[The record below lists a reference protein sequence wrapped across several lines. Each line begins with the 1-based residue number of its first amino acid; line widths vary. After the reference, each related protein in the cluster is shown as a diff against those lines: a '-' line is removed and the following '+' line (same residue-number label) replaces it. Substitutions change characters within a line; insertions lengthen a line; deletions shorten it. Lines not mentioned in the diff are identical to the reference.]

1 MDGKIITIEHAMVI
15 LAIAPWSHVFSQVVL
30 KSAGSYEPW
39 DLNLKRVFFYFS
51 GERKLT
57 LCTYVYVANGVHI
70 TTLSLYLPSQPS
82 PPLRTDSLAV
92 VCLRHSRSLS
102 AVSLATL
109 SLQSYCMSYQYTIM
123 LLYTKLAVVWY
134 VFL

>member
-57 LCTYVYVANGVHI
+57 YVRANGVHI

-92 VCLRHSRSLS
+92 VCLRHSKSLS

-109 SLQSYCMSYQYTIM
+109 SLQSYCMSYQYTI
-123 LLYTKLAVVWY
+123 YVIVYKASFGVVCFP
-134 VFL
+134 VKQ